1 MIRKMTENDRE
12 FFLSA
17 ADVFYHT
24 DAVEKPLPM
33 KKLIAVFDEIM
44 RSDVYAEG
52 YIIEYNGERA
62 GYSILAKTFQTE
74 SAGLTV
80 WIEDIYILPE
90 YRSKGLGKELFEYIH
105 KAFEGRVCR
114 FRLEVEPEN
123 EAAFNLYKK
132 TGFRV
137 LPYTEMVKEFDYE

>member
-1 MIRKMTENDRE
+1 MIRQFTNDDRQ
-12 FFLSA
+12 FFLDT

-33 KKLIAVFDEIM
+33 KKLQAIFDEIM

-52 YIIEYNGERA
+52 YILECDGERA

-90 YRSKGLGKELFEYIH
+90 YRGKGLGGEFFRFIH
-105 KAFEGRVCR
+105 EKYKGKVCR
-114 FRLEVEPEN
+114 FRLEVEPYN
-123 EAAFNLYKK
+123 EPAMHLYEKN
-132 TGFRV
+132 GFRV